1 MARFGPSTGV
11 EKLTAELQKRS
22 RQLDNLEN
30 SLLTTSSELKK
41 LKENHAET
49 LKEAAL
55 TSLQTQHEALS
66 RAARQRG
73 LALDMLSSQR
83 GGVVASGPSLPRLTP
98 QGPLSRS
105 VSSEASDGE
114 SPRAGDELEGM
125 RAALA
130 AASRDRE
137 ARELAAANA
146 AAAQERLAAE
156 VAERSAALRDLRAEL
171 ERQAAEVAEARAEGR
186 RAADGQRAAEALIGG
201 LRERVEAA
209 GRELEASQA
218 EARAVTGRLGLD
230 AAHKRLRFLED
241 ELEEACSAQVIE
253 TGAQEEVVE
262 LRAEL
267 AQERTAHSQTKAQL
281 AEGAAATAAAV
292 ADAAA
297 QLERLNLENA
307 ELQKRLAPPAVEYKA
322 LPATA
327 DERVAE
333 EAANDAVIGT
343 GHEQVADA
351 DWAVIEEADVG
362 EDAVEAGAEDA
373 EADEPATEKNEED
386 AEAAAKQG
394 DGCAAD
400 LGTAGRVEEEAKVTK
415 QGA

>member
-1 MARFGPSTGV
+1 MGR
-11 EKLTAELQKRS
+11 
-22 RQLDNLEN
+22 
-30 SLLTTSSELKK
+30 
-41 LKENHAET
+41 H
-49 LKEAAL
+49 
-55 TSLQTQHEALS
+55 
-66 RAARQRG
+66 
-73 LALDMLSSQR
+73 
-83 GGVVASGPSLPRLTP
+83 
-98 QGPLSRS
+98 
-105 VSSEASDGE
+105 
-114 SPRAGDELEGM
+114 
-125 RAALA
+125 
-130 AASRDRE
+130 
-137 ARELAAANA
+137 
-146 AAAQERLAAE
+146 
-156 VAERSAALRDLRAEL
+156 RDLASP
-171 ERQAAEVAEARAEGR
+171 EAPSPPPLPEPP
-186 RAADGQRAAEALIGG
+186 L
-201 LRERVEAA
+201 
-209 GRELEASQA
+209 
-218 EARAVTGRLGLD
+218 
-230 AAHKRLRFLED
+230 
-241 ELEEACSAQVIE
+241 
-253 TGAQEEVVE
+253 
-262 LRAEL
+262 
-267 AQERTAHSQTKAQL
+267 QL
-281 AEGAAATAAAV
+281 AEEAAATAAAV